1 MFRCMTIYQ
10 LVKVGR
16 YERSLSGVISLISDT
31 AGVVS
36 TTAWQLDM

>member
-1 MFRCMTIYQ
+1 MTIYQ

-31 AGVVS
+31 AVGFFDYRMA
-36 TTAWQLDM
+36 T